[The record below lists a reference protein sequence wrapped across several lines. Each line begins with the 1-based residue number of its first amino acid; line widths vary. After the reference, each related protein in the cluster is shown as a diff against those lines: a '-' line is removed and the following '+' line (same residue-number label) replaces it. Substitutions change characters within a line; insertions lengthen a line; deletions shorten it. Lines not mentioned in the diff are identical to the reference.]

1 MRRTILL
8 PLLLAL
14 IGLAALPATTRAD
27 RPHPV
32 AAGPT
37 VYRGE
42 ELVASFTSRYERGQP
57 RVVNIRRAA
66 ELLDGTVIRSGG
78 RFSMNA
84 ALGKRTRERG
94 FVPAPMISGGRLVP
108 SVGGG
113 ISQVA
118 TALYNAAFFAGLRV
132 VTHTPHSF
140 YISRYPMGR
149 EATISWGGPELIFE
163 NDWSSAVRVRLTATA
178 ESVSVRMYAARDGR
192 RVDSWSGRPYAYVRP
207 TTRIVH
213 NPGLPL
219 GARRVVQE
227 AGGPGF
233 TIEYGRRVLHY
244 GDVVR
249 TDRFRVRYQ
258 PVDRIIEVGTR

>member
-1 MRRTILL
+1 MRRSILL
-8 PLLLAL
+8 SLSLAV
-14 IGLAALPATTRAD
+14 LAVPT
-27 RPHPV
+27 
-32 AAGPT
+32 AAPTASGGPT
-37 VYRGE
+37 VFRGE

-57 RVVNIRRAA
+57 RVINIRRAA
-66 ELLDGTVIRSGG
+66 ELLDGAVIPSRG

-84 ALGKRTRERG
+84 ALGKRTRARG

-118 TALYNAAFFAGLRV
+118 TALYNAAFYAGLRLV
-132 VTHTPHSF
+132 AHTPHSF

-149 EATISWGGPELIFE
+149 EATISWGGPELIFR
-163 NDWSSAVRVRLTATA
+163 NDWSSPVRVRLTTTA
-178 ESVSVRMYAARDGR
+178 DSVTVRMYAEREGR
-192 RVDSWSGRPYAYVRP
+192 RVESWSGRPYDYVRP
-207 TTRIVH
+207 TTRVVH

-219 GARRVVQE
+219 GTRRVVQE

-233 TIEYGRRVLHY
+233 TIEYGRRVLRH
-244 GDVVR
+244 DEVVR

-258 PVDRIIEVGTR
+258 PVDRVVEVGTR